1 MKLTIIIGLF
11 ILLVISL
18 GFNFYP
24 KQIEIIEEK
33 ALLDVGLYDWAIN
46 VDNVDEIFFEYFI
59 YNYGKVEAKNVKVRC
74 TLWDESGE
82 IKTTVIQ
89 NVGNVASFSSPFQSV
104 ITDYTISEDELF
116 VSDCFV
122 ESCDDCDILWKK
134 IPRLVDWYS

>member
-134 IPRLVDWYS
+134 IPGLVDWYS